1 MIEIVFALILELNG
15 TMIEHVYK
23 DSLKACLYSKRIA
36 KQEVN
41 PERVVFKCKKV
52 EAETEVYQ
60 GKKKNYKNNRKMKK
74 QKFKVEAE
82 IVNGKCPTC
91 DQFTMLV
98 GIEQSFFR
106 CMNCGSD
113 LEQHINGKITYLPVI
128 TAPADGAKPFVKE
141 WLDDG

>member
-23 DSLKACLYSKRIA
+23 DSLQKCLYSKRIA

-60 GKKKNYKNNRKMKK
+60 DRKRIIRII
-74 QKFKVEAE
+74 QK
-82 IVNGKCPTC
+82 
-91 DQFTMLV
+91 
-98 GIEQSFFR
+98 
-106 CMNCGSD
+106 
-113 LEQHINGKITYLPVI
+113 
-128 TAPADGAKPFVKE
+128 
-141 WLDDG
+141 